1 MPLRWDIAQ
10 ARGYPL
16 GGSSQNFR
24 EIPFDGPFGGP
35 PSPASIPRRALGVG
49 DPPLA
54 VWKKLCVFA
63 IAKTLQLQNLPKKK
77 SQKMVL
83 RPARAR
89 LWLVAS
95 HAVHKGRV
103 FLFNASLAPPVEAAM
118 GASCNPAAPLL
129 GLWPGLTKGDRSRPF
144 APQHPASH
152 PAASHPRTS
161 SQQLHPPQPW
171 VPSPSPRNHA
181 AVYPLTNRVG
191 GWQVVA
197 RDFC

>member
-63 IAKTLQLQNLPKKK
+63 IAKTLQLQNLPKKVTK
-77 SQKMVL
+77 NGFATRQG
-83 RPARAR
+83 PALACRKPRRAQREGLPVQCIPGPTCRGGHGR
-89 LWLVAS
+89 LVQP
-95 HAVHKGRV
+95 GRTP
-103 FLFNASLAPPVEAAM
+103 L
-118 GASCNPAAPLL
+118 GA
-129 GLWPGLTKGDRSRPF
+129 
-144 APQHPASH
+144 
-152 PAASHPRTS
+152 
-161 SQQLHPPQPW
+161 
-171 VPSPSPRNHA
+171 
-181 AVYPLTNRVG
+181 
-191 GWQVVA
+191 VA
-197 RDFC
+197 RPD